1 MALKP
6 PLMDL
11 PIKTAESGF
20 YRGFT
25 KDVTITAKLLVG
37 ALIIW
42 AVAFPDQAG
51 AVLGGINTIILA
63 SFNFW
68 YVYVMAFFV
77 ILCLALALWPA
88 SGRLKLGMPDDEPE
102 FSNFSWF
109 SMMFGAGIGIGMLT
123 FATAEPMY
131 HWGVN
136 PGTIVGDTTGSGAD
150 NVREAYVWSFTH
162 WGLAAWASYAIVGL
176 ALGYFSYRRG
186 LPLTIRSALTPIFG
200 KTLSGPVGHIVDVVA
215 VVATVLG
222 VSQTLGF
229 GVEQFIAGLSRIGFG
244 DWLITTAADGSTSS
258 STAGIIF
265 ALVIIMGASTISAL
279 SGVGKGIKW
288 LSNLNM
294 VLSFF
299 LLAFFLIFGS
309 TFFGLTA
316 LFVGI
321 WDYLVSI
328 PANIFAV
335 FQPVSLSA
343 FTDAAP
349 AAVAALPAEELAAVH
364 GAATSPW
371 GTVDS
376 FQEGLPAAAAS
387 LPPADITA
395 AYAAG
400 TEGRL
405 SGWQGAWT
413 IFYWAWWIAFA
424 PFVGVFLARISRGR
438 TVREYVLGALV
449 IPAIMCFVWFAI
461 VGGTAIELE
470 LNGDAAGAIQGAG
483 QSDQLFAMLAVMLE
497 PTLALVMS
505 IIVVILLLTYLVT
518 SADSAVLIIN
528 TINAAGDEGPKAR
541 PHILFWG
548 AALALVVGGLIIAG
562 GLGAIQTAM
571 VIGALPFSFVMVLMG
586 LALIKGIWRDS
597 RREAAGV
604 QSTVPD
610 DAAPMPAE

>member
-11 PIKTAESGF
+11 PIKTAASGF

-25 KDVTITAKLLVG
+25 KDVTITAKILVG

-42 AVAFPDQAG
+42 AVAFPTQAASALG
-51 AVLGGINTIILA
+51 AINGVILA
-63 SFNFW
+63 TFNYW
-68 YVYVMAFFV
+68 YVYAMAFFV
-77 ILCLALALWPA
+77 ILCLGLALWPA
-88 SGRLKLGMPDDEPE
+88 AGRLKLGMPDDEPE

-131 HWGVN
+131 HWASN
-136 PGTIVGDTTGSGAD
+136 PSTIMGDTTGSTAG
-150 NVREAYVWSFTH
+150 NVRDAYIWSFTH

-176 ALGYFSYRRG
+176 SLGYFSYRRG
-186 LPLTIRSALTPIFG
+186 LPLTIRSGLTPLFG
-200 KTLSGPVGHIVDVVA
+200 KALSGPLGHAVDVVA

-229 GVEQFIAGLSRIGFG
+229 GVEQFISGLSRIGFG
-244 DWLITTAADGSTSS
+244 DWLYTTDAAGERSS
-258 STAGIIF
+258 STMAIIF
-265 ALVIIMGASTISAL
+265 ALVIIMGASTLSAL

-288 LSNLNM
+288 LSNINM
-294 VLSFF
+294 GLSFF
-299 LLAFFLIFGS
+299 ILAFFIVFGS

-321 WDYLVSI
+321 WDYLLSI
-328 PANIFAV
+328 PGNILTV
-335 FQPVSLSA
+335 W
-343 FTDAAP
+343 AA
-349 AAVAALPAEELAAVH
+349 
-364 GAATSPW
+364 
-371 GTVDS
+371 D
-376 FQEGLPAAAAS
+376 
-387 LPPADITA
+387 
-395 AYAAG
+395 G
-400 TEGRL
+400 TEQGDAL
-405 SGWQGAWT
+405 SGWQGGWT

-438 TVREYVLGALV
+438 TVREYVLGAMIV
-449 IPAIMCFVWFAI
+449 PAVMCFVWFAL
-461 VGGTAIELE
+461 VGGTAIDLE
-470 LNGDAAGAIQGAG
+470 LNGDANGAITGAG
-483 QSDQLFAMLAVMLE
+483 QADQLFAMLAVILE
-497 PTLALVMS
+497 PTMAWVMS
-505 IIVVILLLTYLVT
+505 VIVVILLLTYLVT

-548 AALALVVGGLIIAG
+548 AALAFVVGGLILAG

-586 LALIKGIWRDS
+586 IALIKGIWRDS

-604 QSTVPD
+604 ASTVPED
-610 DAAPMPAE
+610 GVPAE